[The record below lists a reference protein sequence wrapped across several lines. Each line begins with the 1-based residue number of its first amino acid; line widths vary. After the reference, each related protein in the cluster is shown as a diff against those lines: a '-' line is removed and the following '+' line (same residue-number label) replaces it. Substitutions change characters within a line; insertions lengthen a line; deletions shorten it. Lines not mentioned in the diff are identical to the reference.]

1 MLNYDAI
8 AANQGGGG
16 LPTKVTAKKITPLG
30 NRVICSDM
38 HFGERTTSGGII
50 ITSDDGKDRG
60 IKPRWGRVVAKGKD
74 NDDPY
79 DIGDWILVEH
89 GRWSRGFE
97 VDTEGNGEYVT
108 MRLVE
113 AESVLLWDNEKPE
126 DMLWGN
132 KEGAGDTGQAK
143 PEDFGAR

>member
-1 MLNYDAI
+1 VAEDC
-8 AANQGGGG
+8 
-16 LPTKVTAKKITPLG
+16 LPKLPQKKITPLG